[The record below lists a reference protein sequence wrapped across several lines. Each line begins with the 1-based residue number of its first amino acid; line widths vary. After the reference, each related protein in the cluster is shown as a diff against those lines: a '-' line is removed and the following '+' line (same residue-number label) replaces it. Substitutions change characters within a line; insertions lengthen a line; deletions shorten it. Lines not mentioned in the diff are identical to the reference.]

1 MVGAVNED
9 EAVPLWFD
17 LGTDP
22 FWGSHTAKA
31 HQPPSF
37 IGKPFIELI
46 SPEVTVFNWT
56 KRYFTLNEK
65 KKGKNVFIVLL
76 RFSTWA
82 YL

>member
-1 MVGAVNED
+1 MNED